1 MQFEDIRKHAQDV
14 IGSLAPRDNM
24 FRDLEQIYLLE
35 DMGDLPKSDWIKAT
49 RHPDARNAVLGAI
62 RLMTATDPRFSVD
75 EEFNP
80 EGMDSLSSKLERIA
94 GMLWNASG
102 RVSKKPIHYDAV
114 LSGLLYGEVQ
124 IAVKSVKQLLEK
136 SPQNKRLEAIYRRTP
151 IIFDVINPA
160 SGYPVFDEMGMRS
173 YISSQM
179 RTVGEIRALYGDVEG
194 VVGKKEIDRV
204 RLMEYW
210 DYDQHVVWID
220 GQTKPL
226 EDEEN
231 HWGFIP
237 IICQICEGSELFGT
251 SQFGAGRYQ
260 TRHPFLYTL
269 WKSNLVYRQN
279 LSLTLQSSLAFAI
292 GANPL
297 FLYKRNNPS
306 KEAPDIDFSQPG
318 GRVVI
323 DNDEDYA
330 PLVRQVL
337 DNSIMQVDEIYRSL
351 ATESTI
357 YKQAL
362 GEPLGANAPFS
373 MVALLSQAGRLPLV
387 PYQRTISWAI
397 GEAMQTAFRMMKV
410 VGGSNR
416 ISAEGGYIEIDVHE
430 IPDEFEV
437 SAVLD
442 IDLPQD
448 ERMNAMIALQLTA
461 GENPLVS
468 MGYAR
473 SRYLNIEQPDEEQYK
488 IWNERA
494 AQSRFM
500 MMIQEMIQQ
509 QMAAQQQ
516 AQQPPA
522 MPPEGMPP
530 EGMPPEA
537 GAEPVGGNPVEEE
550 LPDDAPAFMGRAG
563 MGIPAAPM
571 TSPIEP
577 PMESPETNRLTF
589 DGNL

>member
-1 MQFEDIRKHAQDV
+1 MNFEDIRKHAQDV
-14 IGSLAPRDNM
+14 IGSLSVRDNM
-24 FRDLEQIYLLE
+24 FRELEQIYLLE
-35 DMGDLPKSDWIKAT
+35 DMGDLPRAEWIKAT

-62 RLMTATDPRFSVD
+62 RLMTATDPRFSVN

-80 EGMDSLSSKLERIA
+80 DGLASQSSKLERVA
-94 GMLWNASG
+94 GMLWNAAG
-102 RVSKKPIHYDAV
+102 RVAKKPIHYDAV
-114 LSGLLYGEVQ
+114 LSGLLYGEVH
-124 IAVKSVKQLLEK
+124 IAVKSVKQMMEK
-136 SPQNKRLEAIYRRTP
+136 SPQKNRLEAVYRRTP
-151 IIFDVINPA
+151 IIFDVINPS
-160 SGYPVFDEMGMRS
+160 SGYPVFDELGLRSYVSAQMRS
-173 YISSQM
+173 
-179 RTVGEIRALYGDVEG
+179 VGEIRAMYGDVEG
-194 VVGKKEIDRV
+194 VEGKKATDTIK
-204 RLMEYW
+204 LMEYW

-220 GQTKPL
+220 GQTSPL
-226 EDEEN
+226 TDEEN
-231 HWGFIP
+231 GWGFIP
-237 IICQICEGSELFGT
+237 IVAQICEGSELFGA
-251 SQFGAGRYQ
+251 SQYGAGRYQ

-306 KEAPDIDFSQPG
+306 KDAPDVDFSQPG

-337 DNSIMQVDEIYRSL
+337 DNSIMEVDQIYRNL

-387 PYQRTISWAI
+387 PYQRTVSWAI
-397 GEAMQTAFRMMKV
+397 GDAMHTAFLMLKNIGDNMRV
-410 VGGSNR
+410 
-416 ISAEGGYIEIDVHE
+416 SAEGGYLEMDVGE
-430 IPDEFEV
+430 IPDEFEIT
-437 SAVLD
+437 ATLD

-448 ERMNAMIALQLTA
+448 ERLNAMIALQLTA

-468 MGYAR
+468 MEYAR

-488 IWNERA
+488 VWNERA
-494 AQSRFM
+494 AQTKFM
-500 MMIQEMIQQ
+500 LMIQEMMQQQ
-509 QMAAQQQ
+509 QMQQQ
-516 AQQPPA
+516 QMQQQQA
-522 MPPEGMPP
+522 MPPEQGMAPP
-530 EGMPPEA
+530 NPEEMA
-537 GAEPVGGNPVEEE
+537 QGNPLMQS

-563 MGIPAAPM
+563 MGIPAAPL
-571 TSPIEP
+571 SGPVEP
-577 PMESPETNRLTF
+577 PVESPETSRLTF
-589 DGNL
+589 EGEV